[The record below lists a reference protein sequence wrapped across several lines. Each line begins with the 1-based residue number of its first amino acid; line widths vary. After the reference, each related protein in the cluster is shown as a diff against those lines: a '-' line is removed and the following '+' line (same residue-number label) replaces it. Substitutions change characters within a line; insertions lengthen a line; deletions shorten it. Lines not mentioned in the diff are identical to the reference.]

1 MEASFSAGAICSRET
16 ARAAPGIALSKREQ
30 QVLHWAAEGSEW
42 GIGLI
47 LGLSEHT
54 VEKFIQS
61 ARIKLPR
68 CEANA
73 CRVAKPSDCALS
85 PQIRLLP
92 ALAAIRKRRAVAA
105 FASIVVVPRYSPWDP
120 VYQTKQGTRCV
131 LCEVPPGVLFFQLC
145 RISHHLVSR
154 CGAEKCHRRR
164 THSPACRSI
173 I

>member
-73 CRVAKPSDCALS
+73 CRGQAVRLRLVASDPPLTRSCRDQKKAGRSQHLHQLWWY
-85 PQIRLLP
+85 PVTVHGIR
-92 ALAAIRKRRAVAA
+92 
-105 FASIVVVPRYSPWDP
+105 F
-120 VYQTKQGTRCV
+120 TKQNKVRDAYFAKFLQVCFSSSSAG
-131 LCEVPPGVLFFQLC
+131 
-145 RISHHLVSR
+145 
-154 CGAEKCHRRR
+154 
-164 THSPACRSI
+164 
-173 I
+173 

>member
-73 CRVAKPSDCALS
+73 CRGQAVRLRLVASDPPLTRSCRDQKKAGGRSICINCGGTPLQFMGSGLPNKTRYAMRTLRSSSRCAF
-85 PQIRLLP
+85 LP
-92 ALAAIRKRRAVAA
+92 ALPDKSSSGQQMR
-105 FASIVVVPRYSPWDP
+105 
-120 VYQTKQGTRCV
+120 G
-131 LCEVPPGVLFFQLC
+131 
-145 RISHHLVSR
+145 
-154 CGAEKCHRRR
+154 
-164 THSPACRSI
+164 
-173 I
+173 